1 MGHNFAAITCES
13 CKAFFRRNALSA
25 KKFSCP
31 FSNSCEISIITRR
44 FCQKCRL
51 EKCFAI
57 GMKKEYIMSDE
68 DKILKRMKI
77 DQNRAKRRA
86 SNKTSS
92 PCDEK
97 KHSKVKIKEEWSPSS
112 NPDVHHKYQNHLD
125 SNFDS
130 ESDSS
135 SIHMSSSQV
144 SSVGHFRDVTSE
156 SSAEDIVNAIVATP
170 KDASHVIMCLMRN
183 QKEALS
189 VMSKVISSPDH
200 ALTLISH
207 FIQFPASAMLLI
219 SKIMNSP
226 LDALSVFTQFMR
238 LAKSSETLRFT
249 LIKFSMSIFQFTNRC
264 PSNNNKSNVI
274 TIGCPYIHARAYK

>member
-68 DKILKRMKI
+68 DKMIKRIKI

-92 PCDEK
+92 PCEEN
-97 KHSKVKIKEEWSPSS
+97 KHSKVKIKEEWSPLS
-112 NPDVHHKYQNHLD
+112 NPDVSHKYQNHVD

-135 SIHMSSSQV
+135 SINMSTSNMSSI
-144 SSVGHFRDVTSE
+144 GHFKDITSE
-156 SSAEDIVNAIVATP
+156 SSAEDIVNAIVAIP
-170 KDASHVIMCLMRN
+170 KDASRVIMCLMRN

-189 VMSKVISSPDH
+189 VMSKIISSPDH

-238 LAKSSETLRFT
+238 
-249 LIKFSMSIFQFTNRC
+249 
-264 PSNNNKSNVI
+264 
-274 TIGCPYIHARAYK
+274 